1 MLFPWSVYP
10 YMEVEEVQYQSAH
23 HAEECL
29 LIEPVSGICQPAL
42 DCFEI
47 HTTSVKFLF
56 TQRHYRIL
64 GQGKRSSHGCRSGR
78 QDKGYDKVLI
88 HKDYRQIYK
97 KSADSD
103 VIVC

>member
-47 HTTSVKFLF
+47 QTTSVKFLF

-64 GQGKRSSHGCRSGR
+64 GQGKRSSHPVIRVRSGFFYEDR
-78 QDKGYDKVLI
+78 GGI
-88 HKDYRQIYK
+88 DYLYSEIL
-97 KSADSD
+97 
-103 VIVC
+103 